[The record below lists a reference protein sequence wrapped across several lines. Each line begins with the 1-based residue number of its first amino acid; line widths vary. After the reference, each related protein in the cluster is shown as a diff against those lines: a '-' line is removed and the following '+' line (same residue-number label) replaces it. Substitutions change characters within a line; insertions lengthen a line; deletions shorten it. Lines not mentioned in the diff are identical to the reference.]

1 MMRIEVGSATCATA
15 LFGRMDNRASIAVQN
30 LRNET
35 VAIYRAVRRNP
46 PFAPLR
52 KLYK

>member
-1 MMRIEVGSATCATA
+1 MMRIEAGSAICVTA
-15 LFGRMDNRASIAVQN
+15 LFGRMDNRPPIAVQN
-30 LRNET
+30 LRYET